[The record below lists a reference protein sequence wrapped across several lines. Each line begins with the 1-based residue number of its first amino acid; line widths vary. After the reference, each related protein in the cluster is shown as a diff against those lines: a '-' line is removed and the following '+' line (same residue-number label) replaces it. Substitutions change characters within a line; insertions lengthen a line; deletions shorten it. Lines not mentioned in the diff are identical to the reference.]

1 MSENPENTSW
11 GGGGGGSEG
20 EEAQGL
26 PSQEAGKEVSTQP
39 ASDHQS
45 VAPQSLKPG

>member
-20 EEAQGL
+20 EEMQGL

-45 VAPQSLKPG
+45 VGDYPLL